1 MRTPHRRDASGGKK
15 SVQSAKRRAPLA
27 AVPANSVERYAPTD
41 GAVIARL
48 RSPDDDAAVG
58 NKHSF
63 TVFYF
68 EGQFQFCSARRR
80 SDGQPHL
87 YIAPLRRVFQNCA
100 VGYPSLNL
108 FYPFHYARNNRLF
121 QAVAA
126 RRSPSVIRPQK
137 RQAEKCRPYRWAAFS
152 LSYGFIGRQNMP
164 RAHGAAYK
172 YPPSRPAPRANAS
185 TKSARR
191 YRLR

>member
-1 MRTPHRRDASGGKK
+1 MRRNCAVPHEKK
-15 SVQSAKRRAPLA
+15 RFKAAKRRAPLA
-27 AVPANSVERYAPTD
+27 AVPANSVERYALTD

-48 RSPDDDAAVG
+48 RSPDGGAAVG

-63 TVFYF
+63 TVFHS

-80 SDGQPHL
+80 SEGQPHL
-87 YIAPLRRVFQNCA
+87 FIVPLRRVFQNCA

-121 QAVAA
+121 RAIAA

-137 RQAEKCRPYRWAAFS
+137 RQDETMPPICMGGIFVIIWLYRSAKYAA
-152 LSYGFIGRQNMP
+152 
-164 RAHGAAYK
+164 
-172 YPPSRPAPRANAS
+172 
-185 TKSARR
+185 SARCSI
-191 YRLR
+191 